1 MRVDDNVNMPSAGPP
16 RARGKRV
23 DGNAIDT
30 TSRWLT
36 EEQCMARLR
45 DSGVDWSTPLHP
57 GRHARHREALAHG
70 ISPDEQAQAHYM
82 GLLLSQL
89 ELEEST
95 KKSYTD
101 GLKKFLVYLNR
112 GYPLGDLS
120 PDHMRLAVTGLFEP
134 AVWKDHEVE
143 KVLLDTVLHEVG
155 VRGNAWSTVRV
166 QMYGIRHH
174 NVSKGMPN
182 PLSNKLRYDQL
193 MRALKKFR
201 GPKAGKSPATRAMLF
216 ALCKELNWETDLD
229 DLVQYA
235 AVLTAFHFMLRSAEY
250 SARLKSGKFN
260 LDRVIRLMDVRF
272 YVKGVQIYSKF
283 HLADEVEITLGKQ
296 KASDGGEKRRHTA
309 SKTNQ
314 DLCVVRILALLVTK
328 KGSAARHLPLFTW
341 ARGSKRAGDGL
352 RYHDSRMLAQK
363 AAELCGRDTRA
374 YATHSW
380 RRGGASSY
388 LLAGCSLQAVQL
400 YGRWALLSS
409 LKLYVEPVLGQ
420 LLGGAQEKVL
430 SGHEEVKMVDRPEP
444 RPRIFNMHR
453 AKEAVQ
459 RLARE

>member
-1 MRVDDNVNMPSAGPP
+1 
-16 RARGKRV
+16 
-23 DGNAIDT
+23 
-30 TSRWLT
+30 
-36 EEQCMARLR
+36 
-45 DSGVDWSTPLHP
+45 
-57 GRHARHREALAHG
+57 
-70 ISPDEQAQAHYM
+70 
-82 GLLLSQL
+82 
-89 ELEEST
+89 
-95 KKSYTD
+95 
-101 GLKKFLVYLNR
+101 
-112 GYPLGDLS
+112 
-120 PDHMRLAVTGLFEP
+120 
-134 AVWKDHEVE
+134 VE

-250 SARLKSGKFN
+250 SARLKSGKFD